1 MAISRKLQVTFV
13 AMGLATGGFMACGFL
28 PLLGGQYALFV
39 GTITGLAG
47 LAIAGNVGSQ
57 FVNQKGITDQ
67 NVATVKAQAE
77 AGQPVVQPTVQSP
90 APTVPLPDPE
100 PLHEDPIPPG

>member
-13 AMGLATGGFMACGFL
+13 SMGIVTAGFFACGWL
-28 PLLGGQYALFV
+28 PLLGGQFPIFV

-57 FVNQKGITDQ
+57 FVNQKGITEQ

-77 AGQPVVQPTVQSP
+77 SGQPIVAPPMQGP
-90 APTVPLPDPE
+90 APTVPM
-100 PLHEDPIPPG
+100 PIPPG